1 MPGFAIHMPPT
12 MNPGRPSG
20 PPPGPPPGPQEP
32 PPLTLKFPHVFVF
45 PRDRIDD
52 PSSNVLLVANMAQF
66 AIGSD
71 RLLADHRAF
80 LRTVVMPMMAAIPT
94 AGARM
99 IGLASRSGNAQFNL
113 QLGLRRAKNA
123 KRELE
128 FHLLPYEL
136 MNPPGPPPRITV
148 GSQGEFF
155 AARQGVA
162 DGKEDGRHRSVLV
175 TVLFDRRRPTE
186 VTLRKS
192 R

>member
-1 MPGFAIHMPPT
+1 MPGITMKLPPQISHGGHPPEPPQSPPT
-12 MNPGRPSG
+12 S
-20 PPPGPPPGPQEP
+20 
-32 PPLTLKFPHVFVF
+32 TLKFKNVFVF
-45 PRDRIDD
+45 PRERIDD
-52 PSSNVLLVANMAQF
+52 PSGNVLMVANLAQF
-66 AIGSD
+66 GIGSD
-71 RLLADHRAF
+71 RLLSDHRAF
-80 LRTVVMPMMAAIPT
+80 LRTIVAPMMAAIPT

-99 IGLASRSGNAQFNL
+99 IGLASRSGSAQFNL

-128 FHLLPYEL
+128 FHLIPFEL

-175 TVLFDRRRPTE
+175 TVLFDRRIPTE
-186 VTLRKS
+186 VTLRKPK
-192 R
+192 